1 MMAFLNNI
9 TTIFVQIIIFH
20 FKMPKSSIEDRV
32 FSWVMHLSDL
42 NNIIYLYHMSVI
54 VPNIPEKGHALFCLI
69 LLQGAYFNGNCN
81 F

>member
-32 FSWVMHLSDL
+32 FSWVIHLSDL
-42 NNIIYLYHMSVI
+42 NNIIFISHVSICPKYPRERSCSF
-54 VPNIPEKGHALFCLI
+54 LFDIIARSI
-69 LLQGAYFNGNCN
+69 LQWKL
-81 F
+81 